1 MKLGVQSFIMF
12 FFSLS
17 ILFALKIKKL
27 FWIVIWMMTS
37 MMRLLVLISVVRE
50 KDYTFLLHYS

>member
-17 ILFALKIKKL
+17 ILFAQENQK
-27 FWIVIWMMTS
+27 VI
-37 MMRLLVLISVVRE
+37 LDCDLDDDI
-50 KDYTFLLHYS
+50 DDAFACFNFCC